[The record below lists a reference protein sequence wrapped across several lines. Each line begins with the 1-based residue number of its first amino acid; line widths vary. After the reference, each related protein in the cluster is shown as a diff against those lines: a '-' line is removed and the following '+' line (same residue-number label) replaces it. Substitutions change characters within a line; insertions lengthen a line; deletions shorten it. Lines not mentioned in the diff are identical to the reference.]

1 LGWREE
7 LDIGLLPGQ
16 TYRGVGI
23 QTWENERVAESQHIH
38 LIAICGVGM
47 SALAGMLQSRGFRV
61 TGSDQHIYPPMST
74 QLAALGID
82 VRQGFSADHLAD
94 HPDLIIVGN
103 AVSRSNPEVQA
114 MLAQGIS
121 FLSLPQA
128 LTEFFLGDRHPIVIV
143 GTHGKTTTASLMA
156 WVLESAGLDPSYMIG
171 GIPRNFGTNYKLG
184 NGAFFVVEGD
194 EYDTA
199 FFDKDPKFLHYRP
212 RTAILTS
219 VEFDHADIYRDL
231 DHVKE
236 AFRRFAHI
244 LPTDGYLAA
253 GVEFPHVVDLLASV
267 PCQWEGYGFAEQAH
281 WRAAQIDVDEEA
293 TRFVV
298 QHQHQHLGTMRSVL
312 VGQHNIQNALGVI
325 AVASH
330 LGLSFETI
338 QAGLQSFTGVK
349 RRQEVRGIVREITV
363 IDDFAHHPTAIRETL
378 AALRA
383 KYGRRRLWAIFEPR
397 SATSRRATFQQEFVG
412 AFAQADHV
420 VIAGLFNPDGI
431 PPDVRLAPERLAD
444 EIAYLHGQ
452 AAVYL
457 PEVEAIVDHVVTGA
471 RAGDVVVI
479 MSNGGFGGIHEKL
492 LEALREREG
501 GEKVGVRG

>member
-1 LGWREE
+1 M
-7 LDIGLLPGQ
+7 
-16 TYRGVGI
+16 
-23 QTWENERVAESQHIH
+23 AESRHIH

-47 SALAGMLQSRGFRV
+47 SALAGMLQARGFRV
-61 TGSDQHIYPPMST
+61 TGSDQHVYPPMST
-74 QLAALGID
+74 QLEALGIEL
-82 VRQGFSADHLAD
+82 RQGFSVDHLAD
-94 HPDLIIVGN
+94 HPDLIVVGN

-114 MLAQGIS
+114 MLEWGLPFVS
-121 FLSLPQA
+121 FSQA
-128 LTEFFLGDRHPIVIV
+128 LAEFFLIDHHPIVIV

-199 FFDKDPKFLHYRP
+199 FFDKGPKFLHYRP

-219 VEFDHADIYRDL
+219 VEFDHVDIYRDL

-236 AFRRFAHI
+236 AFRRFVRI
-244 LPTDGYLAA
+244 LPMDGYLAA
-253 GVEFPHVVDLLASV
+253 GIEFPHVVDLLASA
-267 PCQWEGYGFAEQAH
+267 PCRWEGYGFADQAH
-281 WRAAQIDVDEEA
+281 WRAAQVDVDEQS

-298 QHQHQHLGTMRSVL
+298 QHQYQHLGTMRSAL

-330 LGLSFETI
+330 LGLSFNAI
-338 QAGLQSFTGVK
+338 RAGLQSFTGVK
-349 RRQEVRGIVREITV
+349 RRQEVRGIVRQITV

-383 KYGRRRLWAIFEPR
+383 RYQGKRLWAIFEPR

-412 AFAQADHV
+412 AFAAADHV
-420 VIAGLFNPDGI
+420 VIAALFNPDGV
-431 PPDVRLAPERLAD
+431 PADVRLSPERLAY
-444 EIAYLHGQ
+444 EIACHGGKD
-452 AAVYL
+452 AVYL
-457 PEVEAIVDHVVTGA
+457 PEINAIVDHVSTGA
-471 RAGDVVVI
+471 RADDVVVI

-492 LEALREREG
+492 LEALREGEG
-501 GEKVGVRG
+501 STALSPFGKGLG